1 MTIGEARAAT
11 VRTLKNVSDAPD
23 LDTDWLLLHI
33 FQQSETVWLLMHSE
47 DYLSAIQE
55 IELQKLTRERTSGKP
70 LAYILGEAW
79 FYGRRFMV
87 SPDVLIPRPATEALI
102 EKSLEVIDSKFLE
115 KDRPL
120 VVADIGTG
128 SGCIAIALALA
139 RPQLLIYATDKSG
152 IAISVAE
159 KNIIQYN
166 LGGRIKL
173 LRGQLCSPL
182 LEKINLLVANLPY
195 LPAADY
201 LKVEAEVTR
210 ESAQALYGGEDGL
223 DLIKEL
229 IRTCPAKLAPGG
241 AIMLEFDPR
250 QRQNLEKYAK
260 QRKFKPKFHQDLSGK
275 DRVVVLTQN

>member
-1 MTIGEARAAT
+1 MTTTELLQQSTRRLKACGISSASLDSQLLLAKVLKTSREKLLADAKESLSRAEEKSFRALLRRRLEGESVSYLCARAYFYGQEFYLEPGVLSPRPET
-11 VRTLKNVSDAPD
+11 E
-23 LDTDWLLLHI
+23 LLVEQAL
-33 FQQSETVWLLMHSE
+33 VWL
-47 DYLSAIQE
+47 DQQE
-55 IELQKLTRERTSGKP
+55 RQN
-70 LAYILGEAW
+70 
-79 FYGRRFMV
+79 
-87 SPDVLIPRPATEALI
+87 LIVT
-102 EKSLEVIDSKFLE
+102 
-115 KDRPL
+115 
-120 VVADIGTG
+120 DIGTG